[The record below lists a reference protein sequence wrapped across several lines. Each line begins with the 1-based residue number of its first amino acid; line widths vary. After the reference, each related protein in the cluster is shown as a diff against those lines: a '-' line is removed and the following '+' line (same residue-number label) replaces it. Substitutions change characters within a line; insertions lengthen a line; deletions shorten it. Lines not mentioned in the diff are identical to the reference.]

1 VEAYFEAPERVAALV
16 LVAPAIF
23 APARKGEPDNGVV
36 GQQGP
41 EKMDSDDS
49 SAPSNPFARIW
60 RGFLGMCM
68 WLAGLVLKVVMAV
81 QDMVRDLSRKVLVA
95 LLRSSLAASLV
106 TCCSL
111 DHY

>member
-1 VEAYFEAPERVAALV
+1 LHRRFSR
-16 LVAPAIF
+16 
-23 APARKGEPDNGVV
+23 R
-36 GQQGP
+36 QGRASRTTASRSS
-41 EKMDSDDS
+41 KDRRRGDSDDS

-111 DHY
+111 DHYRLNANILNLPIKLSK